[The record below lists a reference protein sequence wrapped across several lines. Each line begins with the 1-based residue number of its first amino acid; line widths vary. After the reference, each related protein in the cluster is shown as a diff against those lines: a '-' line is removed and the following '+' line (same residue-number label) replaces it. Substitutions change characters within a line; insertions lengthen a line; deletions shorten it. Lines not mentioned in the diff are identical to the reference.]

1 MYGGFKLGGIF
12 VLDKILIHCS
22 LNTTPNVHQSI
33 SEASEGKYINF
44 KICVDMK
51 ICILFQIMTWALFL
65 SSCGKKEPV
74 RDAEFWYKKSLQEL
88 CLSQP
93 GEIAWRTALGSV
105 DKALVLDKTR
115 ERYWV
120 LKGTLLLKLGMP
132 QMSKN
137 AFEQA
142 LHYVAVPSLRAEV
155 LNNYACA
162 LAELGDEL
170 KAFALWQEALATPTY
185 QTPEIVYCNQGQYWL
200 IKQQY
205 DKAIIAF
212 DRAIQISGEYSDA
225 YFYRALSHY
234 HLKEYSHANDVI
246 TTLLSFDPNYQPA
259 LALKRDLIGKM
270 SPVG

>member
-1 MYGGFKLGGIF
+1 
-12 VLDKILIHCS
+12 
-22 LNTTPNVHQSI
+22 
-33 SEASEGKYINF
+33 
-44 KICVDMK
+44 MK
-51 ICILFQIMTWALFL
+51 ICILFQIIMWTFFL
-65 SSCGKKEPV
+65 SSCSKKEPV

-105 DKALVLDKTR
+105 DKALILDRTR

-132 QMSKN
+132 QMSRN
-137 AFEQA
+137 AFEEA
-142 LHYVAVPSLRAEV
+142 LRYVVVPALRAQV

-162 LAELGDEL
+162 LAELGDEQ
-170 KAFALWQEALATPTY
+170 KAFSLWKEALATPTY
-185 QTPEIVYCNQGQYWL
+185 QTPEVVYCNQGQYWL
-200 IKQQY
+200 AKQEY

-234 HLKEYSHANDVI
+234 KLKQYRQAQDVI
-246 TTLLSFDPNYQPA
+246 TTLLAFDPNYQPA
-259 LALKRDLIGKM
+259 LAFKADLVEKMAPIG
-270 SPVG
+270 